1 MSLYFD
7 FKKNELCIMNIVFLG
22 PPGAGKGTQA
32 QYLCNDFRLQQL
44 STGDILRLNIKQ
56 KTDLGKTAEDYIAK
70 GELVPDNLI
79 IDMIRSEIAKYSRDQ
94 GFLFD
99 GFPRTISQAE
109 ALDSLLDDM
118 NKKIDISIELKVPD
132 ENIIDRLSG
141 RRICPICGATYHIK
155 YNPPKVEG
163 VCDIDGGELYQR
175 KDDNPETIKNR
186 LEVYK
191 NQTVPIVNYYKK
203 YNKLEQVNGV
213 GELHNVYRII
223 NEIVSKVN

>member
-1 MSLYFD
+1 
-7 FKKNELCIMNIVFLG
+7 MNIVFLG